1 MRSESRLELK
11 EDALKKALLA
21 LLFLVLFAGV
31 ALADTELLQNGGFE
45 SGVLAPWTNARDFCN
60 NGTCS
65 AWAVST
71 SNPHTGTY
79 SAMSIGNFE
88 LRQDFTPT
96 PGSQITNVSFWIY
109 TSAPAT
115 AFDFFYTDSSD
126 EESVIFAPQNTWTE
140 ETVTA
145 HVDTGK
151 TLSGFSIWGA
161 SPSITTYVD
170 DVSIT
175 ATPEPATLVLLGGS
189 ALAVCGNLRRRMK
202 G

>member
-1 MRSESRLELK
+1 LK
-11 EDALKKALLA
+11 RALLA
-21 LLFLVLFAGV
+21 TLFIFVFAAV
-31 ALADTELLQNGGFE
+31 ALADTELLQNGDFE
-45 SGVLAPWTNARDFCN
+45 SGALSPWYNARDFCN

-65 AWAVST
+65 QWAVT
-71 SNPHTGTY
+71 NTNPHSGTY

-96 PGSQITNVSFWIY
+96 PGSQITDVSFWIY

-115 AFDFFYTDSSD
+115 AFDFFYTDNSD
-126 EESVIFAPQNTWTE
+126 EESVIFAPQNTWTL

-145 HVDTGK
+145 HVDSGK
-151 TLSGFSIWGA
+151 TLSGFSIWGS

-175 ATPEPATLVLLGGS
+175 SNAVPEPSTLVLLGGS
-189 ALAVCGNLRRRMK
+189 ALALCGTLRRRINL
-202 G
+202 

>member
-1 MRSESRLELK
+1 M
-11 EDALKKALLA
+11 KKALLA
-21 LLFLVLFAGV
+21 LLFLVLFAGI

-45 SGVLAPWTNARDFCN
+45 SGVLSPWYNARDFCSGN
-60 NGTCS
+60 CS
-65 AWAVST
+65 PWAVT
-71 SNPHTGTY
+71 NSNPHSGTY
-79 SAMSIGNFE
+79 SAMDVGNIE

-109 TSAPAT
+109 TNTVAN

-126 EESVIFAPQNTWTE
+126 EEFVIFAPTNTWTL
-140 ETVTA
+140 ETVTGD
-145 HVDTGK
+145 VDAGK
-151 TLSGFSIWGA
+151 TLSGFSIWGS
-161 SPSITTYVD
+161 SPSFTTYVD

-175 ATPEPATLVLLGGS
+175 ATPEPSTLVLLGGS

>member
-1 MRSESRLELK
+1 MKR
-11 EDALKKALLA
+11 ALLA
-21 LLFLVLFAGV
+21 SLVLVFFAGV
-31 ALADTELLQNGGFE
+31 ALADTELLTNGGFE
-45 SGVLAPWTNARDFCN
+45 SGNLSPWTNARDFCN
-60 NGTCS
+60 GGTCS
-65 AWAVST
+65 PWAVT
-71 SNPHTGTY
+71 DSNPHSGTF

-109 TSAPAT
+109 TGAPAT

-126 EESVIFAPQNTWTE
+126 EESVIFAPQNTWTL

-145 HVDTGK
+145 DVDSGK

-175 ATPEPATLVLLGGS
+175 ATPEPSTLVLLGGS
-189 ALAVCGNLRRRMK
+189 ALALCGRFRRLI
-202 G
+202 